1 MYRGMY
7 RSLAQTR
14 NSCHQLPERA
24 ETLSYTYTANPRGL
38 ARFDLRGVE
47 GVEHR
52 IALPALAR
60 TYARPLRVIR
70 IAGPILSSSHTSW
83 NQRRIRVLPHLA
95 SLVVEPTPLA
105 NLLSMRSL
113 LGSFTTLQTQGDC
126 NNGLSCN
133 SWASFEGFE
142 GGERFQAGLPLSPSG
157 GGRAVTTS
165 FGHSVR
171 RKMVDRRYVSP

>member
-1 MYRGMY
+1 MYRGMH

-83 NQRRIRVLPHLA
+83 NQRRITRPSPPSIASRRTDSSGQPLEHAVVARVLHHLA
-95 SLVVEPTPLA
+95 NP
-105 NLLSMRSL
+105 R
-113 LGSFTTLQTQGDC
+113 GLQ
-126 NNGLSCN
+126 
-133 SWASFEGFE
+133 
-142 GGERFQAGLPLSPSG
+142 
-157 GGRAVTTS
+157 
-165 FGHSVR
+165 
-171 RKMVDRRYVSP
+171 